1 MNPFI
6 DKTYAEAISYIAEH
20 YGDTIALTYGDRDY
34 SFRDIKREADL
45 ASARLAALGV
55 KPGETVALWITNRPE
70 FAWLWLGAAQMGVI
84 PVVLNTR
91 LRLAEFQYQIS
102 QSESVLVFVPGPGD
116 FRNFLSELADVCPA
130 IREGELPAEPFPHLR
145 KVVSLDP
152 PEEAWPN
159 VIDYTTLGSELP
171 VPDYIDDPLAPGLIA
186 YSSGTTSLPKGVMLS
201 HCVWRKAHDIA
212 GYLDLTPRD
221 CLYLAVPLFG
231 VFGFLNGLLVFWSQG
246 SRIILRERF
255 DAGDFIRTVR
265 DDKCSFS
272 QLMPAMV
279 ERTIRHPEFEIE
291 TMKTLRGGTLLSSRS
306 EDLQRTIDM
315 LDAPGFAPAYGL
327 TETTGPVTR
336 CRWDD
341 PLEARLSHFGW
352 PLPDCSIR
360 IVGVET
366 GEDLPQGEEGEIL
379 IRGYPV
385 MLGYF
390 RKAEQTAETILE
402 NGWLKTGD
410 LGFQN
415 PDGSL
420 KFLRR
425 IKDGY
430 KHKGFNVSTPEVE
443 SAILKIPGI
452 DSAAVVGIPDPEF
465 GECGAAFIIPA
476 KDAAPDPEEIIN
488 HLRNEL
494 ASFKVPKIVFAV
506 DSFPL
511 TSGTDKVQ
519 KFKLRDMAIEKL
531 GDRVE
536 QTSK

>member
-1 MNPFI
+1 MNPFLN
-6 DKTYAEAISYIAEH
+6 KTYAQAISYIAEKF
-20 YGDTIALTYGDRDY
+20 GDTVALTFGDVDY
-34 SFRDIKREADL
+34 SFHDIKREANL

-55 KPGETVALWITNRPE
+55 QSGETIALWITNRPE

-91 LRLAEFQYQIS
+91 LRPSEFKYQIS
-102 QSESVLVFVPGPGD
+102 QSQSVLVFVPGPGD
-116 FRNFLSELADVCPA
+116 FRDFLGELADVCPA
-130 IREGELPAEPFPHLR
+130 ICEGKLPAEPFPHLR
-145 KVVSLDP
+145 NIVSLDTP
-152 PEEAWPN
+152 KEVWAG
-159 VIDYTTLGSELP
+159 VIDYTTVDSSFP

-201 HCVWRKAHDIA
+201 HCIWRKAHDIA

-231 VFGFLNGLLVFWSQG
+231 VFGFLNGLLVFWSRG
-246 SRIILRERF
+246 SRIVLRKRF
-255 DAGDFIRTVR
+255 DAGEFISTVH
-265 DDKCSFS
+265 DEKCTFA
-272 QLMPAMV
+272 QLMPTMV
-279 ERTIRHPEFEIE
+279 DRILKHDDFKIE
-291 TMKTLRGGTLLSSRS
+291 KIKTLRGGTLLSSRR
-306 EDLQRTIDM
+306 EDLQRTIDK
-315 LDAPGFAPAYGL
+315 LGAPGFAPAYGL

-341 PLEARLSHFGW
+341 PLEARLNHFGW

-360 IVGVET
+360 IVDIET
-366 GEDLPQGEEGEIL
+366 GEDLAHGEEGEIL
-379 IRGYPV
+379 IQGYPV

-390 RKAEQTAETILE
+390 RKPEQTAEMITDD
-402 NGWLKTGD
+402 GWLKSGD
-410 LGFQN
+410 LGYQN
-415 PDGSL
+415 SDGSL

-443 SAILKIPGI
+443 TAILKIDGI
-452 DSAAVVGIPDPEF
+452 TSAAVVGIPDAEF

-476 KDAAPDPEEIIN
+476 KDTVPEPEEIIS
-488 HLRNEL
+488 LLKNEL
-494 ASFKVPKIVFAV
+494 ASFKIPKAIFTV

-531 GDRVE
+531 GN
-536 QTSK
+536 SIK